1 MTSLSYTFGVN
12 TQVLFVTSSSSF
24 SVWKELEVKKRRRE
38 KKESEVWLK
47 EKKES
52 DISDVTQE
60 HNTLKNEG
68 LSTVR
73 DEFQKMLLILA

>member
-1 MTSLSYTFGVN
+1 M
-12 TQVLFVTSSSSF
+12 
-24 SVWKELEVKKRRRE
+24 
-38 KKESEVWLK
+38 WLK

-73 DEFQKMLLILA
+73 DEFQKMLLILAWKSLNTQTPAELTDHTDLRLMGVA